1 MKTLLTVALTSHL
14 VADAPV
20 VPAKIWR
27 ALEPLVEAG
36 ESGDALIEFAIGQLG
51 EAEDGPVAVRLA
63 NLNAYADA
71 LEVLADQGVT
81 VLVRSDDAFPQRLRE
96 RLGPKSPP
104 LLFVGGATALL
115 QKDGIGIVGSRDV
128 DEAGSEFAAEVARA
142 AVSQGAAV
150 VSGGARGVDTLAM
163 RAALEAGGSAVAYM
177 ADSMGKGLRSPTMR
191 EALED
196 GRLCLTSPFSPSAGF
211 SVGNAMG
218 RNKLIYA
225 HGLATVVVAS
235 AEGEGGTWAGAIEA
249 VQLGL
254 TPVLVREADKTPP
267 GNRALLRKG
276 CQGLREAGDLW
287 TTIEQHRPEQAS
299 LFE

>member
-1 MKTLLTVALTSHL
+1 MKTLLIAALTSHL
-14 VADAPV
+14 VADAP
-20 VPAKIWR
+20 PLSAKVWR

-36 ESGDALIEFAIGQLG
+36 EPVEALLEYANTHLG
-51 EAEDGPVAVRLA
+51 EPEDGPVSVRLGNA
-63 NLNAYADA
+63 TAYADA
-71 LEVLADQGVT
+71 LEVLAEQGVT
-81 VLVRSDDAFPQRLRE
+81 ALIRSDADYPIRLVD
-96 RLGPKSPP
+96 RLGPKAPP
-104 LLFVGGATALL
+104 LLFAGGSLSLL
-115 QKDGIGIVGSRDV
+115 RGDGVGIVGSRDV
-128 DEAGSEFAAEVARA
+128 DEGGSDFAAQVARTVA
-142 AVSQGAAV
+142 ARGASV
-150 VSGGARGVDTLAM
+150 ISGGARGVDSVAM
-163 RAALEAGGSAVAYM
+163 RAALEAGGSVVAYM

-191 EALED
+191 DALEE

-254 TPVLVREADKTPP
+254 TPVLVREADEVPP

-276 CQGLREAGDLW
+276 CHGLREAEDLW
-287 TTIEQHRPEQAS
+287 AAIERHRPEQAS